1 MSGNMQH
8 CPYCKA
14 ETLGKTGEERME
26 ELKKRVDVNNDAGSM
41 LVLASHYYRGGAGL
55 LQDQTKA
62 MELWKQAAER
72 GSSQALCELGN
83 IYHEGGYLK
92 KSKFHWEAASM
103 AGHEVARSNLGI
115 IEADYGNRER
125 AVKHWII
132 AASAGSHLAMQAL
145 RESFI

>member
-1 MSGNMQH
+1 M
-8 CPYCKA
+8 
-14 ETLGKTGEERME
+14 
-26 ELKKRVDVNNDAGSM
+26 
-41 LVLASHYYRGGAGL
+41 
-55 LQDQTKA
+55 QDQTKA
-62 MELWKQAAER
+62 MELLTQAAEL
-72 GSSQALCELGN
+72 GSSQAHCELGN

-92 KSKFHWEAASM
+92 KSKFHWGAASM

-145 RESFI
+145 RESFIRG